1 MNWYSTGN
9 RNVICRLL
17 WGWLHKGVDPVAE
30 HFFSSTQLAIIAA
43 VVVIIADII
52 GLFSAVSA
60 FNEEQASADNNK
72 KKLEDICKYIQD
84 KLNS

>member
-1 MNWYSTGN
+1 M
-9 RNVICRLL
+9 
-17 WGWLHKGVDPVAE
+17 AE